1 MAVYV
6 SEDLPLLTRRPRL
19 SKYIG
24 RSPATATSSKRNTQY
39 GDGLDK
45 PVWKWSN
52 QIRRQLVT
60 VERSHSLVR
69 MAEIDPF
76 QVNIV
81 Q

>member
-6 SEDLPLLTRRPRL
+6 SENLPLLTRRPHL

-24 RSPATATSSKRNTQY
+24 RSPATATSSKRKAQY
-39 GDGLDK
+39 GDELDK

-52 QIRRQLVT
+52 QSRQLVT
-60 VERSHSLVR
+60 VERSHVWL
-69 MAEIDPF
+69 EWLKIEPF
-76 QVNIV
+76 HVNIV